1 MKKVI
6 LTVIL
11 CLATI
16 GITQARRTRIT
27 MHIPT
32 SSYKNKKHGYICHA
46 PSFRTSTLI
55 AEMDDNNI
63 SISSIQAGSSISL
76 ILYDEFGN
84 IIYESVFNTPSS
96 CLTIEI
102 PPEIIEEANTIKIT
116 LNGADYIG
124 EIY

>member
-1 MKKVI
+1 MDI
-6 LTVIL
+6 FATLHPL
-11 CLATI
+11 ELAHLLQRWMT
-16 GITQARRTRIT
+16 T
-27 MHIPT
+27 
-32 SSYKNKKHGYICHA
+32 
-46 PSFRTSTLI
+46 
-55 AEMDDNNI
+55 NI

-84 IIYESVFNTPSS
+84 NIYESVFNTSSS

-102 PPEIIEEANTIKIT
+102 PSEIIEEANTIKIT